1 MAHRKAALTAAGGRK
16 RGAHG
21 AVYCVKDIAL
31 SRKTDLRLG
40 RVNIDIHHVGR
51 HFQHEDGTG
60 ELTLHHCALVGIF
73 QRGHDRAV
81 LDIAAIHK
89 EMLCPAAGAAG
100 TRRRDQTGDMVQFAS
115 AVHGQQV
122 AGKLTAQHSIDS
134 AAQIPVTGG
143 HILLLAIPQEAEADL
158 GVGQRRVQHCICHK
172 GRLAGVLFKEFHPG
186 GRVVEQV
193 VDRDGR
199 AYRPRARLDAQR
211 LAALNAVAAGVLI
224 GLGSG
229 QHLDPGHAG
238 DRGQCLAAEAQ
249 CVDMPEILRRGD
261 LAGGMADKRL
271 VDIFSLNA

>member
-21 AVYCVKDIAL
+21 AVHSVKDIAL

-51 HFQHEDGTG
+51 HFQHEDRTG
-60 ELTLHHCALVGIF
+60 ELALHHRTLVGIF

-81 LDIAAIHK
+81 LDIAAVHK

-100 TRRRDQTGDMVQFAS
+100 TGRRDQTGDMVQFTP

-122 AGKLTAQHSIDS
+122 AGKLTAQHGIDS

-143 HILLLAIPQEAEADL
+143 HILLLAVPQEPKADL
-158 GVGQRRVQHCICHK
+158 WVGQRCVQHCIRHK
-172 GRLAGVLFKEFHPG
+172 GSLAGVLFEEFHPG
-186 GRVVEQV
+186 GRIVEQV
-193 VDRDGR
+193 VDRDRR

-224 GLGSG
+224 GLCSG

>member
-1 MAHRKAALTAAGGRK
+1 M
-16 RGAHG
+16 
-21 AVYCVKDIAL
+21 
-31 SRKTDLRLG
+31 
-40 RVNIDIHHVGR
+40 NIDIHHVGR

-81 LDIAAIHK
+81 LDIAAVHK

-100 TRRRDQTGDMVQFAS
+100 TRRRDQTGDMVQFAP

-122 AGKLTAQHSIDS
+122 AGKLTAQHGIDS
-134 AAQIPVTGG
+134 AAQIPVTRGD
-143 HILLLAIPQEAEADL
+143 ILLLAIPQEAEADL
-158 GVGQRRVQHCICHK
+158 GVGQRRVQHCIRHK
-172 GRLAGVLFKEFHPG
+172 GGLAGVLFEEFHPG

-199 AYRPRARLDAQR
+199 AYRPRTRLDAQR

-271 VDIFSLNA
+271 VDIFCLNA